1 MATDASLL
9 VTLLREILPILLAE
23 LRTLSSEE
31 LLNLEDDARV
41 TLALDRAAE
50 KVGTSDP

>member
-23 LRTLSSEE
+23 LRTLGSEE

-50 KVGTSDP
+50 RIAAGDP